1 MYIFGDL
8 FTCVIWFNCHTLIIN
23 KHLNTR
29 CLQFFSHFQIHQ
41 HIPIFLFS
49 PIMTF
54 GASCRC
60 LCSFHLG
67 FVPTPSFRSPPP
79 PDSRLFLMGPFWSL
93 LNIMSLFSML
103 FPFLVSLLFSFAILS
118 PSVSFTFSHSS
129 EAGPTR
135 VLLSEGHSFSLL
147 FYASFLLQSSSLP
160 FFAFPLLY
168 KYILYFYPH
177 PLSEAPLTTTLSVT
191 VLGSV
196 PVSLV
201 YL

>member
-1 MYIFGDL
+1 MYITMYIFGDL

-67 FVPTPSFRSPPP
+67 FLPTPSFRSPPP

-103 FPFLVSLLFSFAILS
+103 FPFFGFPA
-118 PSVSFTFSHSS
+118 
-129 EAGPTR
+129 
-135 VLLSEGHSFSLL
+135 VLLCNPFPLGVFHIQ
-147 FYASFLLQSSSLP
+147 SFLWSRAYSSSSLRG
-160 FFAFPLLY
+160 
-168 KYILYFYPH
+168 
-177 PLSEAPLTTTLSVT
+177 T
-191 VLGSV
+191 
-196 PVSLV
+196 
-201 YL
+201 